1 MKKINLKTFFLGLM
15 ILIALLRPCAAAD
28 NLADLTVVHDQ
39 KLYKKAAF
47 LMGTILTISVYG
59 NDESII
65 SSTVLKAFDEVK
77 RLEKL
82 MSNYMD
88 DSELSKVNRLAGKR
102 AFNCDPE
109 LIYVIEESLKYS
121 VLTNGAF
128 DITVSPVVN
137 LWGFFANSNGD
148 IDGSIPDDDALA
160 TVMPAVS
167 YKNIVITPTPDSNLE
182 ENTISFK
189 NPLTQIDLG
198 AIGKG
203 YAVDRVIQILKDG
216 GIASAL
222 VNFAGNIAAYGSPGE
237 RDKWSIG
244 LRDPKDIS
252 NIIGAFNI
260 TDKAVSTSGNYERY
274 FIKDGKRYT
283 HIIDPRT
290 GFPVSGMMSVTV
302 IADTAIEA
310 DALSTGIFVLGDKEG
325 LALMEKLDNVE
336 GAIIFE
342 DESSSV
348 FVRVTEG
355 LSDILGLDLP
365 DDNWHLLS
373 SKKF

>member
-1 MKKINLKTFFLGLM
+1 MKKIELKLFFIGTML
-15 ILIALLRPCAAAD
+15 LIASFRPYAVAD
-28 NLADLTVVHDQ
+28 NLTDITVVHNQ

-47 LMGTILTISVYG
+47 LMGTIMTISVYG
-59 NDESII
+59 NEEDRINSA
-65 SSTVLKAFDEVK
+65 VRKAFDEVQ

-88 DSELSKVNRLAGKR
+88 DSDLSKVNRLAGKR
-102 AFNCDPE
+102 PITCDPE
-109 LIYVIEESLKYS
+109 LIHVIEESLKYS
-121 VLTNGAF
+121 GLTNGAF

-137 LWGFFANSNGD
+137 LWGFFSNSDGD
-148 IDGSIPDDDALA
+148 INGSVPDDDALA
-160 TVMPAVS
+160 AVMPAVS
-167 YKNIVITPTPDSNLE
+167 YKNIVISPTVNSEIE
-182 ENTISFK
+182 ESTIFFK

-203 YAVDRVIQILKDG
+203 YAVDRVIEILKDE
-216 GIASAL
+216 GIVSAL

-252 NIIGAFNI
+252 NIVGAFKI

-290 GFPVSGMMSVTV
+290 GFPVAGIMSVTV

-325 LALMEKLDNVE
+325 LALIGNLDNVE

-348 FVRVTEG
+348 FVRVSDG
-355 LSDILGLDLP
+355 LGDILGLDLP

-373 SKKF
+373 SKKN